1 MYKDRTSKNY
11 KSIRQQALNCRR
23 KRPKFITKKKV
34 EVHDQL
40 GNKGGRYKPN
50 KHIMFKTSMVQSD
63 LCNYSDAYIAVKGTI
78 RVEVA
83 DKREKKWG
91 LCFKK

>member
-1 MYKDRTSKNY
+1 
-11 KSIRQQALNCRR
+11 
-23 KRPKFITKKKV
+23 
-34 EVHDQL
+34 
-40 GNKGGRYKPN
+40 
-50 KHIMFKTSMVQSD
+50 MFKTSMVQSD
-63 LCNYSDAYIAVKGTI
+63 LCSYSDAYIAVKGTI